1 MEIDQEVEG
10 ALMAKRT
17 IAYQLKITLDAIR
30 PPIWRRIL
38 ANPNISLE
46 QLHLIIQLLMG
57 WHDCHMYQF
66 RVNEQMYAPPSADAD
81 LFGVKPK
88 SVKAKLSYVFG
99 TGINRIGYAYDFGDG
114 WKIRVQLENSLPNRN
129 RPKIAECIGGKR
141 SGPLED
147 SGGPYGYM
155 QKVSLLK
162 NPDHKN
168 HAEIVDW
175 MGVDFDPDRFDLKET
190 NELLNESLGATQNDR
205 IEE

>member
-1 MEIDQEVEG
+1 MR
-10 ALMAKRT
+10 M
-17 IAYQLKITLDAIR
+17 
-30 PPIWRRIL
+30 IL
-38 ANPNISLE
+38 E
-46 QLHLIIQLLMG
+46 TDG
-57 WHDCHMYQF
+57 
-66 RVNEQMYAPPSADAD
+66 
-81 LFGVKPK
+81 K
-88 SVKAKLSYVFG
+88 SGSE
-99 TGINRIGYAYDFGDG
+99 
-114 WKIRVQLENSLPNRN
+114 LENSLPNRN